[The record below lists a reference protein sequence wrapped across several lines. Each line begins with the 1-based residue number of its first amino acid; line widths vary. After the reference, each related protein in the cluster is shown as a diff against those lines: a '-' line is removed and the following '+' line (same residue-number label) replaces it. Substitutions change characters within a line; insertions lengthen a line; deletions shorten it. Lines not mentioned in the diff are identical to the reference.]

1 MGLASK
7 LDDVQGLNGTAPAPR
22 GSGGPGITLAL
33 NAPPGRT
40 TGPLVEDGIS
50 KKDRQEYLKKQREER
65 KANRKNSRAR
75 STEPSV
81 IRNRR
86 TSAPAAMAST
96 VNGPSVSA
104 APGDAA
110 TPPREAP
117 VTNKA
122 DSVQEPPK
130 LTVEGYG
137 EAESPASSEQGAGP
151 TVRPRV
157 LADSNGDVSVAPAA
171 PVRPPPPFFNPTA
184 VPPPVAPPSTTSSSH
199 AQPPRHP
206 SMAFNVNET
215 VEKALTEARRD
226 AGVAERR
233 AAFWKCRFRELA
245 LWSASFVVLA
255 YASDH
260 GFEDC

>member
-1 MGLASK
+1 MMC
-7 LDDVQGLNGTAPAPR
+7 VFAPVRFSAQ
-22 GSGGPGITLAL
+22 
-33 NAPPGRT
+33 NAHPGRT
-40 TGPLVEDGIS
+40 TGPLVEDNVS
-50 KKDRQEYLKKQREER
+50 KEDRREYLKKQREER
-65 KANRKNSRAR
+65 KANRKNTRPR
-75 STEPSV
+75 SVEPSV

-86 TSAPAAMAST
+86 TSAPAIM
-96 VNGPSVSA
+96 PSAVIGRSA
-104 APGDAA
+104 FATPGTPA

-117 VTNKA
+117 VTSKA
-122 DSVQEPPK
+122 ESVQEPPK
-130 LTVEGYG
+130 PTMDGTG
-137 EAESPASSEQGAGP
+137 GADSPATEEQAAGP
-151 TVRPRV
+151 AVPPPS
-157 LADSNGDVSVAPAA
+157 ASSDEVSAPPAA

-184 VPPPVAPPSTTSSSH
+184 VPPPVAPPSTTASSH

-215 VEKALTEARRD
+215 VERALTEARRD

-233 AAFWKCRFRELA
+233 AAFWKCRFRDLA